1 MVLAGSQH
9 VLAHRADP
17 PPPPFLEARP
27 APWPKQDRTQAQ
39 TYYLREKEEEFLAK
53 HGKLTKRQYKDKL
66 KIRKEKW
73 KLHWKHNMMPGDRK
87 PHTDRFQ
94 AAKDDYEE
102 KLKEWEAANPGAELP
117 PAKKAKGSG
126 NKARRRNPNGGEA
139 THGDL
144 LPTST
149 SSPKDD
155 SRSPTF
161 YDHSKQAGRSYEK
174 MRNRDTELDAKY
186 EEGLDV
192 SAASLCRRFW
202 TDELLEEIARC
213 TNLYARRRLGEK
225 YSSSRDVDKGD
236 IAHFIAIL
244 MFMGYNKM

>member
-1 MVLAGSQH
+1 MQRAPAGARSAENPSGEGPSTPAPAPAAGWFSQG
-9 VLAHRADP
+9 LSMFSPTAPTP

-102 KLKEWEAANPGAELP
+102 KLKHGAC
-117 PAKKAKGSG
+117 PASK
-126 NKARRRNPNGGEA
+126 
-139 THGDL
+139 
-144 LPTST
+144 
-149 SSPKDD
+149 
-155 SRSPTF
+155 F
-161 YDHSKQAGRSYEK
+161 Y
-174 MRNRDTELDAKY
+174 
-186 EEGLDV
+186 
-192 SAASLCRRFW
+192 
-202 TDELLEEIARC
+202 LEMH
-213 TNLYARRRLGEK
+213 TY
-225 YSSSRDVDKGD
+225 
-236 IAHFIAIL
+236 
-244 MFMGYNKM
+244 